1 MATEVMSSL
10 ATNNQSKFI
19 SAIQND
25 VARIETIITDYSIM
39 MKDEALMSSLRYKK
53 INIQDLLKNIINEY
67 KDINHK
73 QLNFKLIQ
81 DNNINNNIV
90 VRGHEEFIK
99 RAIHNIY
106 DNAISFSVDK
116 GTIETTL
123 SVASNYVTLAISDN
137 GPGITELNIEN
148 IFNRFYTHRNASNE
162 FSSTHSGLGLHIAR
176 QIIETH
182 KGNIRAENL
191 SKNNL
196 LSGSRFIINLP
207 IIIKK

>member
-1 MATEVMSSL
+1 
-10 ATNNQSKFI
+10 
-19 SAIQND
+19 
-25 VARIETIITDYSIM
+25 M

-148 IFNRFYTHRNASNE
+148 IFNRFYTYRNASNE